1 MGIINAQTRRSLC
14 DENDELIQ
22 YFKARREMMFL
33 LLRVHVLANQ
43 SYTKQCN
50 TGDDNEI

>member
-1 MGIINAQTRRSLC
+1 
-14 DENDELIQ
+14 
-22 YFKARREMMFL
+22 MFL

-50 TGDDNEI
+50 TGDDNEIWYFTKEKIEDGCIPSTLVEEI